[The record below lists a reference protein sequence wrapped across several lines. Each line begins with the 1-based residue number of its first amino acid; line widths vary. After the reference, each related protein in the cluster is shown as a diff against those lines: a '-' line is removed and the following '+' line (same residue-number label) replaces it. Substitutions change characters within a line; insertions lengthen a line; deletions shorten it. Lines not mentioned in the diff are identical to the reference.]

1 MSKLPFKKTDSKLS
15 PKPLTATGKQP
26 GTSNPSPQATNQ
38 SELTIK
44 LTKIAKTDRPRDKFG
59 RFITTKKTPELSP
72 KVFPTTPTFDFQSN
86 TPQANQSKSTLLD
99 FQNLTPLLQTSFH
112 LPSTTPQPPVTKEE
126 NFQYFDAGK
135 EPIKI
140 IIDDL
145 AEELDKE
152 PLLNLQA
159 NAGDP
164 IQAKSIEDVDDLA
177 EGLDKEP
184 LLNLQANAGDPIQ
197 AKSIE
202 DVDDLAEGLDKEP
215 LLNLQANAGDPI
227 QSSQD
232 LDNLAERL
240 DTQLL
245 RFQANAGNT
254 IPSSLVIDNLA
265 ESVESVAEELSSGS
279 DDPQPSELFND
290 NEEEIE
296 DLDRLFD
303 NKSVSADSVDSKELA
318 ESVAEESSSESDD
331 LQPPEPFNDSEDQS
345 EDEQEER
352 QRGQIYPFLHIESDE
367 SDTEMASALKIAKFT
382 GSRDEDVEGFM
393 ESFRWY
399 RIRNQ
404 LVLDPIIISH
414 FLAHLV
420 DGAAIWA
427 KTLTFGEIIPVPPA
441 PAAFIAGGDRVAH
454 DAAQA
459 AHDNA
464 VAANADPGIIRT
476 ADRLYEVFRAYY
488 AKEEADLSRAQA
500 ALWKSTQGADE
511 PVETYISNMQ
521 RKATAAGLPANQHK
535 GLIMNGL
542 LKHIQA
548 ALVMRDIPDMEQL
561 RRWAQIAED
570 FHKSTQDTSNAEL
583 AEALKQLKQEMN
595 NNFKTLTINAIT
607 TDTTKPMTTR
617 PTTPFQQP
625 ETQNTQQQN
634 YRQNGQRQYDNRRYN
649 NNNQNIQATTQPQQ
663 RQQPYQQQAYQ
674 PQQNLQQ
681 IYQPQQRQQMYQQQA
696 YTQQPYQQQTYQRT
710 YNNRQMTNDGQNRQ
724 IADGPRR
731 APIPNPNLTC
741 HYCGKAWNHS
751 RENCEFF
758 GKMCPICG
766 RYGHSAY
773 MCRAAQQSSGR
784 QQ

>member
-15 PKPLTATGKQP
+15 PKPPTTTGKQP

-44 LTKIAKTDRPRDKFG
+44 LTKISKTERPRDKFG
-59 RFITTKKTPELSP
+59 RFVTTKKTPEPSP
-72 KVFPTTPTFDFQSN
+72 KVLPTTPSFDFQLT
-86 TPQANQSKSTLLD
+86 TPQADSSKSTSFD
-99 FQNLTPLLQTSFH
+99 SQILTPLLQTSFH
-112 LPSTTPQPPVTKEE
+112 LPSTTPQPHVTKEE
-126 NFQYFDAGK
+126 KLQYFDAEE
-135 EPIKI
+135 EPIRI
-140 IIDDL
+140 ALDDL
-145 AEELDKE
+145 AELDNE
-152 PLLNLQA
+152 SLLNLQA

-164 IQAKSIEDVDDLA
+164 VQSIEDV
-177 EGLDKEP
+177 
-184 LLNLQANAGDPIQ
+184 
-197 AKSIE
+197 
-202 DVDDLAEGLDKEP
+202 
-215 LLNLQANAGDPI
+215 
-227 QSSQD
+227 
-232 LDNLAERL
+232 DNLAERL
-240 DTQLL
+240 DKQLL
-245 RFQANAGNT
+245 RFQATNAGNT
-254 IPSSLVIDNLA
+254 IPLLAVEIEESKESAIESEEVEIDNLDGLLDKLKSASADSVDSEGSA
-265 ESVESVAEELSSGS
+265 ESAAEGSSSES
-279 DDPQPSELFND
+279 DYN
-290 NEEEIE
+290 
-296 DLDRLFD
+296 LDRLFD
-303 NKSVSADSVDSKELA
+303 NKSASADSVDSKGSA
-318 ESVAEESSSESDD
+318 ESAAEGSSSGSDD
-331 LQPPEPFNDSEDQS
+331 LQPSEPFNDSED
-345 EDEQEER
+345 ETEGEHEER
-352 QRGQIYPFLHIESDE
+352 PRGQIYPFLHIESDE

-399 RIRNQ
+399 RVRNQ

-427 KTLTFGEIIPVPPA
+427 KTLTFGEIVPVPPA
-441 PAAFIAGGDRVAH
+441 PAPLVDGGDRAAH

-488 AKEEADLSRAQA
+488 AREEADLSRAQA

-607 TDTTKPMTTR
+607 TDTTKPITIR

-634 YRQNGQRQYDNRRYN
+634 NQQNGQRQYNNRRYN

-663 RQQPYQQQAYQ
+663 RQQSYQQQT
-674 PQQNLQQ
+674 
-681 IYQPQQRQQMYQQQA
+681 YQPQQRQQMYQQQA
-696 YTQQPYQQQTYQRT
+696 YQQQTYTQQPYQQQTYQRT

-758 GKMCPICG
+758 GKMCPTCG

-773 MCRAAQQSSGR
+773 MCRGAQQSFGG